1 MSKAF
6 IFCLYLYGNVSV
18 NLTNDLAMHI
28 LMADDDKDEFLILQE
43 AAEKAGEKLQLSYAG
58 NWLELWRFILKTL
71 PDVLFLDIN
80 MPVKDGIECLQLLR
94 KERKYDEVP
103 ILIYSTSVSKADI
116 DNAYKNG
123 ANYFIV
129 KPNAIDDI
137 TKIIKKLLSM
147 GKETLRT
154 VPPREEFV
162 IL

>member
-1 MSKAF
+1 
-6 IFCLYLYGNVSV
+6 
-18 NLTNDLAMHI
+18 MHI
-28 LMADDDKDEFLILQE
+28 LMADDDKDDFLFLKE
-43 AAEKAGEKLQLSYAG
+43 AAERAGEYLQVSYAA

-71 PDVLFLDIN
+71 PDILFLDIN

-94 KERKYDEVP
+94 KERKYDKVP
-103 ILIYSTSVSKADI
+103 IMMYSTSVNKTDI
-116 DNAYKNG
+116 DKAYQNG

-137 TKIIKKLLSM
+137 TQIIKKLVSM
-147 GKETLRT
+147 GKESLLS